1 MLVLGRKPGKL
12 IERGLERPQTP
23 EQDRALVDR
32 FDIARLKIEQ
42 PAVNLQALFWS
53 TGVLGRIFLIETP
66 QVQVGPGEAR
76 PGGDDRYFEVGLRL
90 SIVALLSFDHTEQV
104 AKTGVSRINAQRAG
118 QLAPRCREVALLD
131 ELLGVCKGLGKRA

>member
-1 MLVLGRKPGKL
+1 M
-12 IERGLERPQTP
+12 
-23 EQDRALVDR
+23 
-32 FDIARLKIEQ
+32 
-42 PAVNLQALFWS
+42 
-53 TGVLGRIFLIETP
+53 GVLGRIFLIETP

-76 PGGDDRYFEVGLRL
+76 SGGDRYSEVGLRL